1 MSTLTKY
8 TARSL
13 VREIITIVAA
23 VGLVLPFY
31 ILVMVAL
38 KAAAE
43 AATTSPVV
51 PPQNPTLQN
60 FGAVFATDASP
71 NVLSGLVN
79 SMVITVGAVLL
90 LVIFGSLAAYSI
102 SRRRTRMGAAAYL
115 LFVVGIILPF
125 QLGMIPTYIFFRS
138 VGLLGTQI
146 GMILLYSGLLMPL
159 AVFLYTGFARALP
172 PDYEEAAS
180 IDGASQWRIFRSVV
194 FPLLAPATGTVMILT
209 GIVIWNDFMLPL
221 IFLGTSRSTTL
232 PVVIYSFVGENLSEW
247 NLIFA
252 VVIIAMIPAL
262 LAFLFA
268 QRRFIQGFAG
278 GLKG

>member
-60 FGAVFATDASP
+60 FGAVFATGESP

-115 LFVVGIILPF
+115 LFVVGIILPL